1 MESAQHQSGLPDHV
15 LPRDNWWR
23 SAHGGESRV
32 QQELSEQFEF
42 TLAFADFCTFL
53 ASNRVRQR
61 AEQLTGLALALYEET
76 TAELRRSGSRG

>member
-1 MESAQHQSGLPDHV
+1 
-15 LPRDNWWR
+15 
-23 SAHGGESRV
+23 V

-53 ASNRVRQR
+53 TSNRVRQR
-61 AEQLTGLALALYEET
+61 AGQLTGLAQALYEET